1 VGRCQEVKHLTFRHN
16 VATLWSMGSKRTST
30 RATEKPTKT
39 EIVRMR
45 VSADEKRA
53 LEEAAARDGQTF
65 SAWMRRLAL
74 REAGVLPKNRG

>member
-1 VGRCQEVKHLTFRHN
+1 
-16 VATLWSMGSKRTST
+16 
-30 RATEKPTKT
+30 
-39 EIVRMR
+39 MR